1 MVPTTRRH
9 GRSHRSSR
17 ARRSNVR
24 VAPRGVREDAAR
36 SLYTYSSAG
45 TIVWTAAL
53 AYAGVVLQANYEA
66 VGDYMGVATVLLIG
80 LGVMLIRRYIQC
92 WMPRRA

>member
-1 MVPTTRRH
+1 M
-9 GRSHRSSR
+9 
-17 ARRSNVR
+17 
-24 VAPRGVREDAAR
+24 
-36 SLYTYSSAG
+36 
-45 TIVWTAAL
+45 WTAAL